1 MKEDSPMS
9 INPFSL
15 EGKTVLVTGASSGIG
30 RETAIRV
37 SQMGGT
43 VVVVGRNRGR
53 LEDTF
58 AALEGTDR
66 VHRQV
71 VCDQTNEEDLERL
84 IDGIPQLDGVVQCA
98 GTSVLFPFQ
107 FSTREKYDR
116 VFEVNFFSTVELLR
130 LLYKK
135 KKISNGGSVV
145 LIASVGGTTVFDTGN
160 GVYGASKAA
169 LVSTMKFCAKEF
181 AKKRIRVNAIAPG
194 RVHTPLIESGTMTDE
209 QIRMDEAKYPL
220 GRYGEPADVAHGVIY
235 LLSDAAAWGTGA
247 MLVIDGGLS
256 I

>member
-1 MKEDSPMS
+1 MG

-43 VVVVGRNRGR
+43 VVVVGRNQER
-53 LEDTF
+53 LGEAF

-66 VHRQV
+66 AHRHV
-71 VCDQTNEEDLERL
+71 ICDQTNKEDLERL
-84 IDGIPQLDGVVQCA
+84 IDEIPQLDGVVQCA
-98 GTSVLFPFQ
+98 GTGVLLPFQ

-145 LIASVGGTTVFDTGN
+145 LIASVGGTTVFDIGN

-169 LVSTMKFCAKEF
+169 LISTTKFCAKEF

-194 RVHTPLIESGTMTDE
+194 MVRTPLIESNKVTEE
-209 QIRMDEAKYPL
+209 QLQKDSASYPL
-220 GRYGEPADVAHGVIY
+220 GRYGEPEDIANGVIY
-235 LLSDAAAWGTGA
+235 LLSDAALWVTGTI
-247 MLVIDGGLS
+247 LIIDGGIS